1 MKTKTNQQRD
11 ATTDRGR
18 FGLVFR
24 ERFLEW
30 QPGQRIH
37 LHRDPMGIFK
47 VIFGSVIA
55 GLVMGVIFG
64 LIPAFMIF
72 GEEAERFF
80 FPIYLVVSGTL
91 GLGLAIWT
99 GLDGRRRDS
108 VIDWERGRFHTQVG
122 WVTRDYSLE
131 KVYEMSLTIEKP
143 NPKPK
148 DPEAEDNPSV
158 TYAAR
163 ILIHAGRKTY
173 ILLQTEFVRDDQHA
187 MRSKLTP
194 VIEQLAEALQVS
206 WSER

>member
-1 MKTKTNQQRD
+1 MKTKTKQQPD
-11 ATTDRGR
+11 TMSDCKR

-24 ERFLEW
+24 EQFLEW

-37 LHRDPMGIFK
+37 LQRDQTGFLK
-47 VIFGSVIA
+47 VIFGSVMA

-64 LIPAFMIF
+64 LIPAFIF
-72 GEEAERFF
+72 FGDEGERFF
-80 FPIYLVVSGTL
+80 FPCYLVVSGA
-91 GLGLAIWT
+91 LALALMIWI

-108 VIDWERGRFHTQVG
+108 VIDWERRSFHTQVG

-131 KVYEMSLTIEKP
+131 QIYEMSLFVEKP
-143 NPKPK
+143 KPKPK
-148 DPEAEDNPSV
+148 DPEAEANPS
-158 TYAAR
+158 TTHTAR

-173 ILLQTEFVRDDQHA
+173 ILLETAFVRDDQNA
-187 MRSKLTP
+187 VRSKLKP

>member
-1 MKTKTNQQRD
+1 MKTKTNQPPD
-11 ATTDRGR
+11 TKNDRGR

-37 LHRDPMGIFK
+37 LHREQMGIFK

-55 GLVMGVIFG
+55 GLILGVIFG
-64 LIPAFMIF
+64 LIPAFIF
-72 GEEAERFF
+72 FGDEGERFF
-80 FPIYLVVSGTL
+80 FPCYLVVTGV
-91 GLGLAIWT
+91 LALALTIWM

-108 VIDWERGRFHTQVG
+108 VIDWKRGSFHTQVG

-131 KVYEMSLTIEKP
+131 QIYEMALSIEKP
-143 NPKPK
+143 RPKPK
-148 DPEAEDNPSV
+148 DPEAADNPAA

-163 ILIHAGRKTY
+163 ILIQAGRKTY
-173 ILLQTEFVRDDQHA
+173 ILLETEFVRDDQNA
-187 MRSKLTP
+187 VRSKLKP